1 MLAKKK
7 AKFEMDMKQLRERV
21 KLRTVD
27 VASSIDVGESSVRN
41 WEQGRTIP
49 RLRIDQVGKL
59 IRLYQCSFEEL
70 EEAVKKSMAKQE
82 IEP

>member
-1 MLAKKK
+1 
-7 AKFEMDMKQLRERV
+7 MDMKQLRERV

-59 IRLYQCSFEEL
+59 LRLYKCSFEEL
-70 EEAVKKSMAKQE
+70 EEAVKESIAKRE
-82 IEP
+82 VEP

>member
-1 MLAKKK
+1 
-7 AKFEMDMKQLRERV
+7 MDMKQLRERV

-49 RLRIDQVGKL
+49 RLRIDQVGNL
-59 IRLYQCSFEEL
+59 LRLYQCSFDEL
-70 EEAVKKSMAKQE
+70 ETAVNKSIAKQE
-82 IEP
+82 LEP